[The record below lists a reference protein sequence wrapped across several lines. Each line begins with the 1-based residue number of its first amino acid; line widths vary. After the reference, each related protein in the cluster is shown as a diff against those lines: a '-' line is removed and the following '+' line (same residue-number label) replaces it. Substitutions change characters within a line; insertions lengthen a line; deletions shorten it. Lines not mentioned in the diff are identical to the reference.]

1 MVCIRRC
8 NMRHINILRT
18 LVIGVAVAA
27 LSLAGVPPE
36 CWSQDEIPFE
46 DSRIKIEFNSTAED
60 VGIQVFLDG
69 EAWKKVRIFSPNGKI
84 FQVNGRGTL
93 KGLGL
98 TELFFESE
106 EPSLD
111 DLPLD
116 EFLALFPEG
125 SYQFQGRTVEGDTL
139 VGTATLTHDIPCG
152 PVIVSPDEGDTVNPD
167 NTKIEWESVTNK
179 VNPGTGQCGGA
190 VSEIVGYQVIVE
202 REDPLRTFSV
212 DLPASATDV
221 AVPPEFVE
229 SGTEYKFEVLAI
241 EVSGNQTISESFFC
255 TDPLMLCPGPPE

>member
-1 MVCIRRC
+1 
-8 NMRHINILRT
+8 MRHIYT
-18 LVIGVAVAA
+18 LATFVIGLAVCV

-36 CWSQDEIPFE
+36 CRSQDEIPFA

-69 EAWKKVRIFSPNGKI
+69 EAWKKVRILSPDGKI
-84 FQVNGRGTL
+84 FQVNGKGPL

-111 DLPLD
+111 DLPLED
-116 EFLALFPEG
+116 FLALFPEG
-125 SYQFQGRTVEGDTL
+125 DYQFQGTTVEGGSQ
-139 VGTATLTHDIPCG
+139 VGTATLTHNIPCG
-152 PVIVSPDEGDTVNPD
+152 PIIVSPAEGDTIDPN
-167 NTKIEWESVTNK
+167 NTKIEWQSVTNK
-179 VNPGTGQCGGA
+179 VDLSTGQCGDA
-190 VSEIVGYQVIVE
+190 ASEITGYQVIVE
-202 REDPLRTFSV
+202 RENPLRTFSV

-221 AVPPEFVE
+221 TVPPEFLE

-255 TDPLMLCPGPPE
+255 TNPLMSCPEPE